1 MKEIQELNQAF
12 KDLLIALEKL
22 ERSSKMIVARLYGEK
37 IGEGLIKGNEVLPDD
52 NEDLGKEE
60 LDEIF
65 YPPQGDMNNLS
76 A

>member
-12 KDLLIALEKL
+12 KDLLIALEKA
-22 ERSSKMIVARLYGEK
+22 EKSSKLMIERLYGNK
-37 IGEGLIKGNEVLPDD
+37 EVLPDD
-52 NEDLGKEE
+52 NEDLGNEE

>member
-1 MKEIQELNQAF
+1 MNEIQELNQAF
-12 KDLLIALEKL
+12 KDLLTALEKA
-22 ERSSKMIVARLYGEK
+22 EKSSKMMIERLYGNK
-37 IGEGLIKGNEVLPDD
+37 EVLPDD